1 VPLYQFNEHLFCVA
15 PPVCL
20 FGLALPNQLAINNSF
35 QMMQNMFIFWVVVGC
50 VSAVE
55 VRNIGNRRVGTTNPA
70 PITCVNPATS
80 GALFGKQIVVST
92 AAKYAYSVAVG
103 DFNGDG
109 HLDLASASGGDGKI
123 AWYKNTDGLGTF
135 GSQIVVSTAA
145 SGAMSVA
152 VGDFNGDGHL
162 DLASALLLSF
172 SWYRYGTILPVDLN
186 FFYLLT
192 GQTDVYVGLTA
203 IFFLKSKSRKI

>member
-1 VPLYQFNEHLFCVA
+1 MPLRRVVA
-15 PPVCL
+15 SVHPMV
-20 FGLALPNQLAINNSF
+20 AMA
-35 QMMQNMFIFWVVVGC
+35 WVVAVA
-50 VSAVE
+50 SATGSNACNDSV
-55 VRNIGNRRVGTTNPA
+55 A
-70 PITCVNPATS
+70 S

-92 AAKYAYSVAVG
+92 TAKYAY
-103 DFNGDG
+103 
-109 HLDLASASGGDGKI
+109 
-123 AWYKNTDGLGTF
+123 
-135 GSQIVVSTAA
+135 
-145 SGAMSVA
+145 SVA

-203 IFFLKSKSRKI
+203 IFFLKSKSRKIFIFGVT